1 MGEYKK
7 RYQYFLLIVLFL
19 GKFFLTSTSVIAQP
33 TVKKGI
39 IDLRTINFE
48 DSEPIS
54 LVGEWEFYW
63 EQLLTPTDISSIS
76 QKMYTN
82 FPEIW
87 SHKTVGSSFGYATYA
102 LTILLPDN
110 YPALALSIPD
120 LYTSYN
126 LYINNELITSNG
138 IVAKTRGEYTPKWLP
153 ATISLSKFNQTEL
166 HLTLQIANFDHFKG
180 GGRLPINLG
189 LEKELVR
196 TRELKLGYAFTL
208 TGSLIMGGLF
218 FLGLYLFGRNEKPI
232 LYFSLFCLIYSYR
245 VIGTGLYPLHLLLIE
260 IPWIYT
266 VRAEY
271 LALYI
276 SPVFFGLFLKHL
288 YPKES
293 SFVIIRIFHSLFLLL
308 SLTSIIL
315 PPYYF
320 TQLITFFF
328 IIGPMYIAYATWVFT
343 KAVMNKRQGSLY
355 AISSGIVLFCLF
367 ILNLLE
373 YYVIIKENLLVT
385 LVGYLSFFFLQSL
398 ILSERFGL
406 TLTNAKEKAEHASFA
421 KSQFLS
427 TMGHELRTPLNAVIG
442 FSELIVESKSQKE
455 RTEFA
460 SIIKKSGESL
470 LGIINNILDYSKI
483 EALEIT
489 LENEPIHLR
498 AFIVDVIK
506 ILSALTIYK
515 NIEVKSEL
523 NVEAEYIETDPVR
536 LRQVLI
542 NLIGNAV
549 KFTNEGTITVAVNQ
563 ENDSSSNTNSFHFS
577 VSDTGIGIPEDK
589 IDHLFQQFYQVDAN
603 RNRKYGGTG
612 LGLAISKGI
621 VEQMG
626 GKIWVESA
634 NGIGATFHFIIQAK
648 TCKAVNFAPIKYKQQ
663 QNKHTSDELK
673 ILIAEDNIINQKV
686 AQKVLE
692 RLGYS
697 SDVAEDGFEAIIKA
711 QECMYDII
719 FMDMEMPGLD
729 GIETTQKILGL
740 NLTKSP
746 IIIAMTALVT
756 TEDQERCY
764 EAGMNGFIPKPITL
778 DSVRNAINKHFDT

>member
-1 MGEYKK
+1 MGECTNKY
-7 RYQYFLLIVLFL
+7 RYLLLIALFFGGL
-19 GKFFLTSTSVIAQP
+19 FTTSQSVIAQP
-33 TVKKGI
+33 IAEKGI

-48 DSEPIS
+48 DFET
-54 LVGEWEFYW
+54 LALKGDWEFYW
-63 EQLLTPTDISSIS
+63 NELIEPSGISSIS
-76 QKMYTN
+76 NRAYTY
-82 FPEIW
+82 FPDLW
-87 SHKTVGSSFGYATYA
+87 NNNDAASSFGYATYA
-102 LTILLPDN
+102 LTILLPKS
-110 YPALALSIPD
+110 YPELALSIPD

-126 LYINNELITSNG
+126 LYINNELIASNG
-138 IVAKTRGEYTPKWLP
+138 KVAKTRSEYVPKWLP
-153 ATISLSKFNQTEL
+153 TTVSLSKFSQTEL
-166 HLTLQIANFDHFKG
+166 HLTLQVANFDHFKG

-189 LEKELVR
+189 LEKDLAR
-196 TRELKLGYAFTL
+196 IRDLKLGYAFTL

-232 LYFSLFCLIYSYR
+232 LYFSLFCLTYSYR
-245 VIGTGLYPLHLLLIE
+245 IIGTGLYPLHLLLID

-266 VRAEY
+266 IRAEY

-276 SPVFFGLFLKHL
+276 SPVFFGLFLKHQ

-293 SFVIIRIFHSLFLLL
+293 SIIVIRIFHSIFLLL
-308 SLTSIIL
+308 SLVSLIL

-320 TQLITFFF
+320 TQYITYFF
-328 IIGPMYIAYATWVFT
+328 IIGPIYIVYATWVFT
-343 KAVMNKRQGSLY
+343 LAVINKRQGSIY
-355 AISSGIVLFCLF
+355 AISSGVVLFCLF

-373 YYVIIKENLLVT
+373 YYVIVKENLLIS

-406 TLTNAKEKAEHASFA
+406 TLTKAKEQAEYASLA

-442 FSELIVESKSQKE
+442 FSELIVDSKSPKE

-460 SIIKKSGESL
+460 TTIKKSGESL

-483 EALEIT
+483 ESQDII
-489 LENEPIHLR
+489 LENQPIHLR
-498 AFIVDVIK
+498 SYLEDITK
-506 ILSALTIYK
+506 MLSALTIYK
-515 NIEVKSEL
+515 NIELKSEI
-523 NVEAEYIETDPVR
+523 NIDTEFIETDSVR

-549 KFTNEGTITVAVNQ
+549 KFTKEGTITVAINQ
-563 ENDSSSNTNSFHFS
+563 IQDSSNDIENYHFS
-577 VSDTGIGIPEDK
+577 VNDTGIGVSQDK
-589 IDHLFQQFYQVDAN
+589 LGLLFHQFYQVDADK
-603 RNRKYGGTG
+603 NRKYGGTG
-612 LGLAISKGI
+612 LGLTISKRI

-634 NGIGATFHFIIQAK
+634 EGVGTTFHFTLQAK
-648 TCKAVNFAPIKYKQQ
+648 AALPFKLTPSN
-663 QNKHTSDELK
+663 NKPRKKTSESNTLK

-697 SDVAEDGFEAIIKA
+697 SDIANDGFAAIEKVQQID
-711 QECMYDII
+711 YDIV

-729 GIETTQKILGL
+729 GIETTQKIFEL
-740 NLTKSP
+740 NLAKTP
-746 IIIAMTALVT
+746 IIIAMTALVSND
-756 TEDQERCY
+756 DQERCY
-764 EAGMNGFIPKPITL
+764 LAGMRGFIAKPITL
-778 DSVRNAINKHFDT
+778 ESVRNAINKHFDT

>member
-1 MGEYKK
+1 
-7 RYQYFLLIVLFL
+7 
-19 GKFFLTSTSVIAQP
+19 
-33 TVKKGI
+33 
-39 IDLRTINFE
+39 
-48 DSEPIS
+48 
-54 LVGEWEFYW
+54 
-63 EQLLTPTDISSIS
+63 
-76 QKMYTN
+76 
-82 FPEIW
+82 
-87 SHKTVGSSFGYATYA
+87 
-102 LTILLPDN
+102 
-110 YPALALSIPD
+110 
-120 LYTSYN
+120 
-126 LYINNELITSNG
+126 
-138 IVAKTRGEYTPKWLP
+138 
-153 ATISLSKFNQTEL
+153 
-166 HLTLQIANFDHFKG
+166 
-180 GGRLPINLG
+180 
-189 LEKELVR
+189 
-196 TRELKLGYAFTL
+196 
-208 TGSLIMGGLF
+208 
-218 FLGLYLFGRNEKPI
+218 
-232 LYFSLFCLIYSYR
+232 
-245 VIGTGLYPLHLLLIE
+245 
-260 IPWIYT
+260 
-266 VRAEY
+266 
-271 LALYI
+271 
-276 SPVFFGLFLKHL
+276 
-288 YPKES
+288 
-293 SFVIIRIFHSLFLLL
+293 
-308 SLTSIIL
+308 
-315 PPYYF
+315 
-320 TQLITFFF
+320 
-328 IIGPMYIAYATWVFT
+328 MYIAYATWVFT